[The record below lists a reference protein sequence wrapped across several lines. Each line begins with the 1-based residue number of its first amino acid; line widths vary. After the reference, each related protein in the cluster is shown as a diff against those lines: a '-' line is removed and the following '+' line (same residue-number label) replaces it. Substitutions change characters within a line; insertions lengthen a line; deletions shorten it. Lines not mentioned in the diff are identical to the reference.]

1 MTKISNYYENE
12 HIYFIKEHIYVEE
25 LKLPVNF
32 GTVELHHI
40 ISMFSL
46 ESVAWRAD
54 TGGWCETW
62 EQSIF
67 VWRFELSVLG
77 KSENEIT

>member
-54 TGGWCETW
+54 TGG
-62 EQSIF
+62 
-67 VWRFELSVLG
+67 
-77 KSENEIT
+77 